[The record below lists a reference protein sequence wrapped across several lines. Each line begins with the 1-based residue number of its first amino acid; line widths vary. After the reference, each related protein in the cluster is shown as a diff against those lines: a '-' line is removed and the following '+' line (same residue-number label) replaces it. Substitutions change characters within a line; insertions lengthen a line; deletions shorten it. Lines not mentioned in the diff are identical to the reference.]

1 MITDAFDNLTEEII
15 KVSRNEEAKKVD
27 VCILTFSHIIL
38 KYVLENYKCSKIGDL
53 YSSNGVNPVYGFEYE
68 DRYLQ
73 FICHMLE
80 HRDVLPIWKIH

>member
-1 MITDAFDNLTEEII
+1 MITDTFDNLTEEII

-53 YSSNGVNPVYGFEYE
+53 YSSNGVNPVYGFEP
-68 DRYLQ
+68 RPGRGNAWTTSRGPRL
-73 FICHMLE
+73 
-80 HRDVLPIWKIH
+80 RAR